1 MKRRQQVQE
10 KQRIGIWPEI
20 RERAGK
26 VGLSPRWETSTIGK
40 VITTSPAPGE
50 GKDQRDARPAAWCRF
65 DGERSPDVPEAFL
78 DAEQP
83 EPSAI
88 FRLLFPMNADAV
100 VLDDRTKGSV
110 VT

>member
-40 VITTSPAPGE
+40 VIATSSVPGE
-50 GKDQRDARPAAWCRF
+50 GKNQRDACPAARCRF
-65 DGERSPDVPEAFL
+65 DGECSPDIPEAFL
-78 DAEQP
+78 DTEQP

-88 FRLLFPMNADAV
+88 LRLLFPVNADSV
-100 VLDDRTKGSV
+100 VLDDRTKGGSV
-110 VT
+110 M